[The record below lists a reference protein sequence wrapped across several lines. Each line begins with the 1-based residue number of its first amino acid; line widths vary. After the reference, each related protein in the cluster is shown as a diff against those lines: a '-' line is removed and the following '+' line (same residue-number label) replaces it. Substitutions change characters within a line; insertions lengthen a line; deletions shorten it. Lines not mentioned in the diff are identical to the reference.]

1 MKWVPLPDAYVGVAA
16 HPAHPPPVIFIA
28 NTSLGAV
35 VCYTALK
42 LRQRCQLV
50 SS

>member
-1 MKWVPLPDAYVGVAA
+1 MKWVPLPDAYVGVA
-16 HPAHPPPVIFIA
+16 AHPPPVIFIA